1 MEELKKSAA
10 KHFAANPGHDVY
22 HVTKD
27 GQCFVKWH
35 DANEHSKSIK
45 QRDIAVIKRGDVS
58 VSASPATGGSS
69 DGKELTLI
77 EKINAC
83 TTEAEVNALIKNNS
97 PKAAKEAAKAKI
109 SSLVD

>member
-10 KHFAANPGHDVY
+10 KHFQANPAHDVY

-35 DANEHSKSIK
+35 DANEHSKTIK
-45 QRDIAVIKRGDVS
+45 NRDIAVIKKSDVTVSDSTEAMTRG
-58 VSASPATGGSS
+58 G
-69 DGKELTLI
+69 EMTLI

-97 PKAAKEAAKAKI
+97 PKVAKEAAKAKI
-109 SSLVD
+109 AELNK